1 VVEPQPVA
9 PDSKVEPEPQV
20 IAAAPP
26 RLLIFERIQH
36 TVRGMFGEPAAPSM
50 FTERGTPAGS
60 APDYALT
67 GDYWPTNYWPVY
79 WPMYGAP
86 AATGGGRLLGGG
98 MMTAGRGLS

>member
-1 VVEPQPVA
+1 MVEPQPVA

-67 GDYWPTNYWPVY
+67 GDYWPTNYWPIY
-79 WPMYGAP
+79 WPVYGVSTAR
-86 AATGGGRLLGGG
+86 AGGRLLGSG